1 MTVCELERVG
11 REHGF
16 FFTAPELM
24 QREFPEPRWAVP
36 GLIAEGLTLLVGA
49 PKFGKSWIC
58 LNLAVAV
65 AAGGKALGKI
75 DVESGAVLYAAL
87 EDPARRLQ
95 NRLDIVMQ
103 GEAVPVGLD
112 FVTVLP
118 RMPKATEVIG
128 GWLDAHPD
136 ARLVIV
142 DVLRKVRPL
151 SDGRTGRAAYDE
163 DYDTLGAL
171 KALADQFSIAIVV
184 VHHTRKAMDEADVIN
199 EVSGSTGLTGAAD
212 AILIAKRARNTSEAV
227 LHVTGRD
234 ITEQEFGLSWSAQ
247 GCQWS
252 LQDEPVVIASM
263 SATRRIIYDYLT
275 DHPGST
281 PKEITAALG
290 ISLNTVKQTVR
301 RMVKD
306 DQLDSDGE
314 GRYLA
319 VSVTPVTAV
328 TQAIGD
334 TDGDREGDSTRP
346 AFALVRGLG
355 DTGDTGDTTLTTGL
369 EHGDTLGDSG
379 DTEACCEQPSP

>member
-11 REHGF
+11 RENGF
-16 FFTAPELM
+16 FFTATELM

-36 GLIAEGLTLLVGA
+36 SLIAEGLTLLVGA

-65 AAGGKALGKI
+65 ASGGKALGKI
-75 DVESGAVLYAAL
+75 DVEQGAVLYAAL

-95 NRLDIVMQ
+95 DRLDIVMQ
-103 GEAVPVGLD
+103 GEPVPASLD
-112 FVTVLP
+112 FATELP

-128 GWLDAHPD
+128 GWLDAHPN
-136 ARLVIV
+136 ARMVIV

-151 SDGRTGRAAYDE
+151 ADGRTGRAAYDE

-171 KALADQFSIAIVV
+171 KALADRYSIAILL
-184 VHHTRKAMDEADVIN
+184 VHHTRKAADDGDVFN

-252 LQDEPVVIASM
+252 LQDEPVAIASM
-263 SATRRIIYDYLT
+263 SATRRIIFDYVT
-275 DHPGST
+275 ECPGST
-281 PKEITAALG
+281 PKEITAGTG
-290 ISLNTVKQTVR
+290 ISLNTVQQNVR

-306 DQLDSDGE
+306 DQLDSTGD

-319 VSVTPVTAV
+319 GVSVSPVSAV
-328 TQAIGD
+328 SQPTRTD
-334 TDGDREGDSTRP
+334 TRTDNGTDSTQQLSP
-346 AFALVRGLG
+346 LVNGQTDRT
-355 DTGDTGDTTLTTGL
+355 DRT
-369 EHGDTLGDSG
+369 DSTSDG
-379 DTEACCEQPSP
+379 GQL